1 MHEPTPAEFNR
12 FAHIM
17 FLVTIIGKLVLG
29 LSQLL
34 IAVALI
40 LGLVTKLP
48 SLARWF
54 FHDELLE
61 NPTDILAN
69 WILTQVGT
77 LPTLDLTFYQ
87 TYFAAHGL
95 LHVVVAGA
103 LLYGVGWAYP
113 ASIATLV
120 AFVVVQLAEWMHVG
134 GVVLPTLTAIDLIV
148 IGLTWI
154 EWRNHGAKQRRASG

>member
-1 MHEPTPAEFNR
+1 MHEPTPAELNR

-29 LSQLL
+29 LAQLL
-34 IAVALI
+34 IALGLF
-40 LGLVTKLP
+40 LGLVTRLP
-48 SLARWF
+48 ALARWF
-54 FHDELLE
+54 FQDELAE

-69 WILTQVGT
+69 WVLRHVGA
-77 LPTLDLTFYQ
+77 LPSIDLTFYQ

-113 ASIATLV
+113 ASIVTL
-120 AFVVVQLAEWMHVG
+120 AGFVVVQLAEWTQVG
-134 GVVLPTLTAIDLIV
+134 GVVLLVLTAIDLIV
-148 IGLTWI
+148 IALTWI
-154 EWRNHGAKQRRASG
+154 EWHNHGTKHRRALS